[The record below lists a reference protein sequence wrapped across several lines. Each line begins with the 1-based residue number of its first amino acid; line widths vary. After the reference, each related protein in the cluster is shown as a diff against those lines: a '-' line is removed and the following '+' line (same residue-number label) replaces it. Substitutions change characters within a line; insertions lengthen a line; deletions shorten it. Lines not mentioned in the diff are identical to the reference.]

1 VLRGARAAGALVAGR
16 AGLFAAGA
24 FFTVLAAADG
34 AAEAAAVVRAVV
46 LKVHP
51 SLSVR
56 IKSDRSPPAGARWG
70 RPGCGGSARSAPFT
84 HSA

>member
-1 VLRGARAAGALVAGR
+1 LVAGR
-16 AGLFAAGA
+16 AAFLAAGA
-24 FFTVLAAADG
+24 FFTVFGAAVG
-34 AAEAAAVVRAVV
+34 AAEVAAVVRAVV

-56 IKSDRSPPAGARWG
+56 IKSDRSPPAGVWWAG
-70 RPGCGGSARSAPFT
+70 RAAAGSARSAPFT